1 MKRLAVRLSVTAL
14 AATVALVLI
23 LDLGAR
29 RRGLVVAVYLDV
41 LCALVLIWLAAAV
54 RSALPQGRELNR
66 PARAPRPGKAPR
78 PPQLEWL
85 ERQVGHARDYG
96 YEIPSQFRPVIRNIA
111 ATALWR
117 RHSVVLESDPDRAR
131 ELVGEHVWQVIRPD
145 DPVTELPR
153 GGFRALVAEL
163 EAI

>member
-1 MKRLAVRLSVTAL
+1 MKRLTVRLSILAL

-41 LCALVLIWLAAAV
+41 LCALVLIWLAEAV

-66 PARAPRPGKAPR
+66 AAAAPRPGKPPR
-78 PPQLEWL
+78 PMQLEWL
-85 ERQVGHARDYG
+85 ERLVGDARSAG
-96 YEIPSQFRPVIRNIA
+96 FEVPAQFRPVIRNIA

-117 RHSVVLESDPDRAR
+117 RHSVVLERDPDRAR
-131 ELVGEHVWQVIRPD
+131 ELVGERVWQVIRPD